1 MVRIVVAGAGAAGAS
16 VAYHL
21 AELGARQVVLCDR
34 GPVAGGATAKAMGGV
49 RQQFSTEA
57 EVKLAQASIR
67 FFEQLGSPLF
77 DQVGYLFLATTEAG
91 LAELEQRA
99 ELQRSL
105 GVPVEAASAPAGVR
119 ADDVVGAEER
129 TACPQLAGAGTNG
142 AGARRREVR
151 APHLVLHRLA
161 VERAG
166 ARSTLVED
174 HDAVLAPL
182 GRECAGEEAAEER
195 EAGLPRSTREHEQH
209 AVGRVHV
216 VAHADLQMQR
226 PPCEI
231 RTIERNVERGAGE
244 PADAGT
250 GVGAV
255 QTGRASR
262 RGPGHREG
270 GGDEQ
275 DEHPNPHCC
284 YGRTSGPVV
293 SERLQLA

>member
-1 MVRIVVAGAGAAGAS
+1 M
-16 VAYHL
+16 
-21 AELGARQVVLCDR
+21 
-34 GPVAGGATAKAMGGV
+34 
-49 RQQFSTEA
+49 
-57 EVKLAQASIR
+57 
-67 FFEQLGSPLF
+67 
-77 DQVGYLFLATTEAG
+77 
-91 LAELEQRA
+91 
-99 ELQRSL
+99 
-105 GVPVEAASAPAGVR
+105 
-119 ADDVVGAEER
+119 
-129 TACPQLAGAGTNG
+129 
-142 AGARRREVR
+142 
-151 APHLVLHRLA
+151 
-161 VERAG
+161 
-166 ARSTLVED
+166 VED

-182 GRECAGEEAAEER
+182 GRECAGEEAAEEG